1 MKGNSKKG
9 AVEVFLTRGF
19 FNSLVSVLSNYIVAD
34 ETNKYSVYAQRL
46 KNKILRYGRKFIY
59 NEEENVAVYFYE
71 DEAALLIKLCAIYIN
86 ATEQP
91 VADYFSQVG
100 KIVKENKRYE

>member
-34 ETNKYSVYAQRL
+34 ETNKYTHSV
-46 KNKILRYGRKFIY
+46 
-59 NEEENVAVYFYE
+59 
-71 DEAALLIKLCAIYIN
+71 
-86 ATEQP
+86 
-91 VADYFSQVG
+91 
-100 KIVKENKRYE
+100 